1 MGTTISFTA
10 GVPRGPEE
18 ATALEEI
25 RVTSGTRRAVEVRA
39 RAHQIFVQHLR
50 SLERDRIAL
59 TSESLR
65 RVATH
70 AREVGQGHAVIERSR
85 HAHETDP
92 AHDCPPS
99 AARPARAR
107 QRHARGIGARSERS
121 CRSCRSCR
129 RRTGR
134 TAREVVPR
142 VGAVLPVLPVLQ
154 DEDRPDRSIEIEIEI
169 DDMS

>member
-1 MGTTISFTA
+1 M
-10 GVPRGPEE
+10 
-18 ATALEEI
+18 
-25 RVTSGTRRAVEVRA
+25 TSGTRRVAEMRA
-39 RAHQIFVQHLR
+39 RARQFGVQHLR

-70 AREVGQGHAVIERSR
+70 AREVGQEHAVIERSR

-99 AARPARAR
+99 AARPARAPTTCSR
-107 QRHARGIGARSERS
+107 DWREIRAVLPVLPVRPDEDRPDPVDRSRSRHVS
-121 CRSCRSCR
+121 
-129 RRTGR
+129 
-134 TAREVVPR
+134 VL
-142 VGAVLPVLPVLQ
+142 GAVLPVLPVLQ